1 MIRSF
6 AAQNQSA
13 RDNAAVRPQLPQV
26 PSMAEKEKGRMDSL
40 ATPPMGQRPVQR
52 MKPDNGQW
60 GGAPRYLSAQSGAY
74 NAAAAKPMQVS
85 QQAKPPSAYP
95 GGNTN
100 RPSFSAQMQMA
111 NQSYA
116 NALNS
121 MGGQGVDYSA
131 YVNNLQQ
138 QAQPQMPRAMM
149 HFRGLPSL
157 PQPMPQR
164 PMPMSNSAN
173 NLSNQAQQYALDRMR
188 YQQNINNYLSS
199 QQMNPAQNA
208 FGANIQNYFQQ
219 LRPVFSNNAYAYQQP
234 APPPQYI
241 TPIQPGAI

>member
-111 NQSYA
+111 DQSYA

-121 MGGQGVDYSA
+121 MGGQGFDYSA

-164 PMPMSNSAN
+164 PMPMNNAFSNS
-173 NLSNQAQQYALDRMR
+173 
-188 YQQNINNYLSS
+188 
-199 QQMNPAQNA
+199 
-208 FGANIQNYFQQ
+208 IQNYFNQ

-234 APPPQYI
+234 TPPPQYI